1 MPLGCAGSRNERVA
15 IDETGVR
22 LCKQAI
28 NFLTSHFSARASHA
42 QRSSREPHAR
52 RRARP
57 KSTPESVVVG
67 VGSAGKWQIAT
78 EAGGTFWLLP
88 SSPVFKIERLKLTI
102 LGSGI

>member
-15 IDETGVR
+15 IDEAGVR
-22 LCKQAI
+22 LCKQR
-28 NFLTSHFSARASHA
+28 LTSHFSACASHA
-42 QRSSREPHAR
+42 QCFLREPHAR
-52 RRARP
+52 GRARP